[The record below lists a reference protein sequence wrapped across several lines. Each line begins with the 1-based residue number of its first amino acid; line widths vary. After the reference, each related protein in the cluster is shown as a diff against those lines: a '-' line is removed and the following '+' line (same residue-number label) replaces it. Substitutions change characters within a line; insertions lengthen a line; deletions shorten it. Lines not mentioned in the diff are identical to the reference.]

1 MLGGGEAL
9 SGGGLPLS
17 LSPPQVAL
25 SSSLQ
30 LGKGKLAARLA
41 LAHPFSLSWR
51 QAQASGL
58 AESRGGRQSWQV
70 SGEQPRGPG

>member
-1 MLGGGEAL
+1 MVGRASL

-17 LSPPQVAL
+17 LTPPQVAL
-25 SSSLQ
+25 SSSLR
-30 LGKGKLAARLA
+30 LGKGKLAAHLA
-41 LAHPFSLSWR
+41 LAHPFGLSWR
-51 QAQASGL
+51 RAEASGL